1 MAASTTIDII
11 GWDEAKSRPIY
22 RHIPKS
28 SSSTAAP
35 VVKNRV
41 KINKSSSTTSNDI
54 DIISEEL
61 SPFNYSR
68 VVTTTKQG
76 VSKTKRANNKKARTI
91 SLSPQGE
98 KKIIRWGDNT
108 IREEEADVD
117 ISFASTSSITT
128 TTNNIVNKKR
138 KKRGYGTKKSSFST
152 ASIAFIDFGVNS
164 GSTTNN
170 YPPSTLSE
178 SNITKIDSSPEP
190 EEENNHRDI
199 EEGDKCES
207 GLNTEEEERSD
218 DEKYGDSCNI
228 STKKFSQNSTSS
240 DQFDFGGQDNNN
252 DYLSDNEI
260 DTEKKISYEIDTE
273 KKVNVPSN
281 PNSYMDGNDLDVYE
295 ESSKGNHSPK
305 IDGDGKDSDV
315 SEHESISEHES
326 TNSNHAMPGQISSS
340 TILPKDDTPTTGQS
354 KTSQNK
360 KKEFSCDLDD
370 TETPM
375 TRESVEINLTG
386 GHQRRGDSDCSND
399 LDEFNFTLDDP
410 ELSSKKVVLPQKEK
424 RQKRYGSTSKPLWM
438 PHKSSNMDD
447 VAAKNDDNNTSTKV
461 GWDEEKERAI
471 LLHVPSKQ
479 KVLPVQDNVKEAGA
493 NEDELIDTKRETN
506 NGNKKTKKRVYTTRF
521 KKTGLSQD
529 YRDCHDIDSPSP
541 IRASSSNVSTSDTLS
556 ESTLNVPCA
565 SNSVKAT
572 DDKKTSRVQKKK
584 SMDID
589 SELDAIANDSN
600 ACRVQPTSKSSL
612 ANARAFFRHLDSN
625 HNLTIANETIGSSTQ
640 HCVQKRSTKLEK
652 EYVDYCDSVQDTG
665 VDPIG
670 FNDFAQNWRE
680 IYRKK

>member
-28 SSSTAAP
+28 SSGTAAP

-61 SPFNYSR
+61 PPFNHS
-68 VVTTTKQG
+68 TTKRG
-76 VSKTKRANNKKARTI
+76 VKRGNNKKARTI

-117 ISFASTSSITT
+117 ISFASTSTIITI
-128 TTNNIVNKKR
+128 TNNNVNKKR
-138 KKRGYGTKKSSFST
+138 KKRGYGTKKSSSST

-164 GSTTNN
+164 GSTANN
-170 YPPSTLSE
+170 YSSITLSE
-178 SNITKIDSSPEP
+178 SSVTKIIDSPAAPE

-207 GLNTEEEERSD
+207 GLNTEEEKRSD
-218 DEKYGDSCNI
+218 DEKSGDSCVN
-228 STKKFSQNSTSS
+228 STKQFSQNSTSS

-260 DTEKKISYEIDTE
+260 VTEEKISNEIDKE

-281 PNSYMDGNDLDVYE
+281 PNSDRNQNGNDLDVYE
-295 ESSKGNHSPK
+295 ESSKGNHSSE
-305 IDGDGKDSDV
+305 IDEDGEDSDV

-326 TNSNHAMPGQISSS
+326 TNSNHAMSGQISSS

-360 KKEFSCDLDD
+360 EKEFSCDLDD

-386 GHQRRGDSDCSND
+386 GHPRRGDSDCSND
-399 LDEFNFTLDDP
+399 LDKFNFALDDP
-410 ELSSKKVVLPQKEK
+410 ESSSKKVILPQKEK

-438 PHKSSNMDD
+438 PHKSSGMDHND
-447 VAAKNDDNNTSTKV
+447 TAKNDDNNTSSKV

-471 LLHVPSKQ
+471 LLPPKQ
-479 KVLPVQDNVKEAGA
+479 KFLPVQNNVKETGM
-493 NEDELIDTKRETN
+493 NEDELIDAKRETN

-521 KKTGLSQD
+521 NKSTGLSQD
-529 YRDCHDIDSPSP
+529 YRDVCHDIDSPSP
-541 IRASSSNVSTSDTLS
+541 VRDTSETLP
-556 ESTLNVPCA
+556 ESTQNIACA
-565 SNSVKAT
+565 SKSVKPT
-572 DDKKTSRVQKKK
+572 GVKRISRVQKKK

-625 HNLTIANETIGSSTQ
+625 HNLTIANETIDSSTQ
-640 HCVQKRSTKLEK
+640 HGVQKRSTQLEK

-670 FNDFAQNWRE
+670 
-680 IYRKK
+680 